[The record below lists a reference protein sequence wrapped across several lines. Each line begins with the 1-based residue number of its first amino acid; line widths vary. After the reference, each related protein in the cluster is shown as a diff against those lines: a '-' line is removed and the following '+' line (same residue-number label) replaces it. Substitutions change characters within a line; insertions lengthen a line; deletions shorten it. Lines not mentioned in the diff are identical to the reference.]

1 MFYVQAMACGTLCIS
16 SESGDALQIVGDLG
30 FIIRENSVSQLVD
43 AMRQSIR
50 EMRNQE
56 DWNRKKDNSIVHIK
70 KQYSMQKMV
79 DKYSKIWGI

>member
-1 MFYVQAMACGTLCIS
+1 
-16 SESGDALQIVGDLG
+16 
-30 FIIRENSVSQLVD
+30 
-43 AMRQSIR
+43 
-50 EMRNQE
+50 MRNQE

>member
-1 MFYVQAMACGTLCIS
+1 MHFIRIRGCITNS
-16 SESGDALQIVGDLG
+16 WRFGIYNQ
-30 FIIRENSVSQLVD
+30 ENSVSQLVD

-50 EMRNQE
+50 EMKNQE